1 MSTHPWLADRTAK
14 FDSSGIRK
22 VFDLAA
28 KMADPINLSIGQPD
42 FAVPDA
48 IKEAAIAA
56 IRGDKNGYSVTQGI
70 AELRA
75 KLQAA
80 VDERY
85 RHADRRVLVTSGT
98 SGALV
103 LAVLAMVN
111 PGDEVIVF
119 DPYFVMYPALVGMVG
134 GRCVMIDTYPDFR
147 IDPERVAAAITPR
160 TKMILL
166 NSPANPTGAVAG
178 EAELRALGALAA
190 QHNIALVSDEIY
202 REFCYDT
209 AMISPATWN
218 EHTIVV
224 DGFSKTYGVTGWR
237 LGYVHGPAAIIDKMT
252 MLQQY
257 TFVCAPHPLQ
267 WAAVAALDVDM
278 SEYITAYRR
287 KRDRIVSG
295 LLDAGYN
302 VTKPGGAF
310 YVFPEVPSRTGRAS
324 GTLTS
329 TGGASGTASTGK
341 ASGTRA
347 SASEFVARAI
357 EKELLIIPGGIFS
370 GRDTHFRIS
379 YAASD
384 ATIERGLEVLKAL
397 TK

>member
-1 MSTHPWLADRTAK
+1 MPTHPWLADRTAK

-28 KMADPINLSIGQPD
+28 KMKDPINLSIGQPD

-48 IKEAAIAA
+48 VKDAAIAA
-56 IRGDKNGYSVTQGI
+56 IKSDKNGYSVTQGI
-70 AELRA
+70 PELRNR
-75 KLQAA
+75 LQARI
-80 VDERY
+80 DTEL

-134 GRCVMIDTYPDFR
+134 GRCVTVDTYPDFR
-147 IDPERVAAAITPR
+147 IDPEKVAAAITPR

-178 EAELRALGALAA
+178 AEDVRALGELAA
-190 QHNIALVSDEIY
+190 RHNIALVSDEIY

-209 AMISPATWN
+209 PFVSPTRWN
-218 EHTIVV
+218 DQTIVV

-237 LGYVHGPAAIIDKMT
+237 LGFVHGPSVIIDKLT

-278 SEYITAYRR
+278 SAHIDAYRR
-287 KRDRIVSG
+287 KRDMVVTGLEQSG
-295 LLDAGYN
+295 YSVA
-302 VTKPGGAF
+302 KPGGAF
-310 YVFPEVPSRTGRAS
+310 YVFPQVPQGTGSLRQAQAREVS
-324 GTLTS
+324 GTQE
-329 TGGASGTASTGK
+329 TGSQ
-341 ASGTRA
+341 
-347 SASEFVARAI
+347 FVARAI
-357 EKELLIIPGGIFS
+357 ENELLIIPGGIFS

-379 YAASD
+379 YAASE
-384 ATIERGLEVLKAL
+384 ATIERGLEVFRKLR
-397 TK
+397 